1 MVEGE
6 AIIVVQNDIPIP
18 YQAHWS
24 LAALVALV
32 EIISYGDRRLS
43 QVQGAREVAVPDK
56 LSCEHSTHIIARNL
70 IVPSPCKSTTSVVC
84 LPCASIMYSLA
95 NTAAICGFVFC

>member
-70 IVPSPCKSTTSVVC
+70 IVPSPCKSTTFVV
-84 LPCASIMYSLA
+84 LFPWASTMKSLA
-95 NTAAICGFVFC
+95 KTAAMLYVVSC